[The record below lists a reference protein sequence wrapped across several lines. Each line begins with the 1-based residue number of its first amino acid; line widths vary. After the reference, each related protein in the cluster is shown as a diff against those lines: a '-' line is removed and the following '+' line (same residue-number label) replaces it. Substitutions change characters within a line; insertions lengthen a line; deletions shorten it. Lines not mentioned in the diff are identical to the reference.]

1 MGKITLEGIEVMAN
15 IGLLEEEQK
24 APQDLY
30 VSLSIECEFA
40 PVADDDDL
48 SQGVDYR
55 KVIEMVKG
63 FEKAS
68 GKTIP
73 YAIKPRRAG
82 DVAECW
88 ADSSKLFKAT
98 GWKAEYGIE
107 EMCEHGWTFIKNK
120 SV

>member
-63 FEKAS
+63 FALAYE
-68 GKTIP
+68 GKTLERFAEQLADQLMQGFP
-73 YAIKPRRAG
+73 AQKLTLSVDKPRYTKRLG
-82 DVAECW
+82 LREIRVQVER
-88 ADSSKLFKAT
+88 
-98 GWKAEYGIE
+98 
-107 EMCEHGWTFIKNK
+107 
-120 SV
+120 